1 MKGTW
6 LATVRGFVWV
16 KLIGG
21 DAERF
26 LNEATAAGIGIWQI
40 TFAKDGSMT
49 FGISVPDFFRL
60 RPLLRVC
67 GCRTRIIS
75 RHGVPFKLARLAKRK
90 VFAGGMLGFIIALFI
105 LSMLV
110 WNVKIEGESM
120 IPESQILAAARAE
133 GLYKYQWSWR
143 MEDTATLSKN
153 MARRLPDAAWVGV
166 EKKGTSLIITVVDST
181 KPEQKPLES
190 PSHLVAKTD
199 AVVTR
204 IIAESGR
211 PKVERND
218 RVKKGDVLISG
229 LLGDEKNYKAVV
241 SKGMVMGLVWHEYK
255 ITTPMTKK
263 IQSYTGESKTRSY
276 WIIGNR
282 ALQISGYG
290 GDDYDKSQVKSSLKK
305 SQIRG
310 WALPFGSMKEVEMEV
325 AETEQKLTQE
335 EAKQAG
341 LSAARSEL
349 LAKSGAGAVIKAEN
363 ILHEHT
369 ENGKVMLTVLFEVE
383 QSIAESRPFV
393 QAPSTT
399 PTPIQQ
405 GE

>member
-26 LNEATAAGIGIWQI
+26 LNEATAANITVWQI
-40 TFAKDGSMT
+40 SFTKDGSMT
-49 FGISVPDFFRL
+49 FGISLPDFFGL
-60 RPLLRVC
+60 RPLLRKC
-67 GCRTRIIS
+67 GCRTRILS
-75 RHGVPFKLARLAKRK
+75 RHGVPFKLARLARRK
-90 VFAGGMLGFIIALFI
+90 VFAGGMLAFVIGLFV

-110 WNVKIEGESM
+110 WNVKIDGDTS

-133 GLYKYQWSWR
+133 GLFKYQWSWR

-166 EKKGTSLIITVVDST
+166 EKKGTSIIITVVDST
-181 KPEQKPLES
+181 KPEKNPLES
-190 PSHLVAKTD
+190 PTHLVAKTD
-199 AVVTR
+199 AVVTK

-218 RVKKGDVLISG
+218 RVRKGDVLISG
-229 LLGDEKNYKAVV
+229 LLGDGNNVKAVV
-241 SKGMVMGLVWHEYK
+241 SKGTVMGLVWHEYK
-255 ITTPMTKK
+255 IVAPMAKK
-263 IQSYTGESKTRSY
+263 IKSYTGASRTRNY

-282 ALQISGYG
+282 ALQISGYKG
-290 GDDYDKSQVKSSLKK
+290 KDFVQSQVKSSIKR
-305 SQIRG
+305 SQIRD
-310 WALPFGSMKEVEMEV
+310 WALPFGTMKEVEMEV
-325 AETEQKLTQE
+325 IETEQELTRE

-341 LSAARSEL
+341 LAAARSEL
-349 LAKSGAGAVIKAEN
+349 LAKSGAQAVVKAEN
-363 ILHEHT
+363 ILHEQT

-383 QSIAESRPFV
+383 QSIAEPRPFV
-393 QAPSTT
+393 QAPATT
-399 PTPIQQ
+399 SIPQ

>member
-6 LATVRGFVWV
+6 LETVRGFVWV

-21 DAERF
+21 DADKF
-26 LNEATAAGIGIWQI
+26 LNEATAANIKVWQI
-40 TFAKDGSMT
+40 TFAKDGSLT
-49 FGISVPDFFRL
+49 FGISIPDYFKL
-60 RPLLRVC
+60 RPLLRKC

-75 RHGVPFKLARLAKRK
+75 RHGVPFKLARLARRK
-90 VFAGGMLGFIIALFI
+90 VFAGGMLAFVVALFV

-110 WNVKIEGESM
+110 WNVRIEGDTA
-120 IPESQILAAARAE
+120 IPESRILAAARAE

-166 EKKGTSLIITVVDST
+166 EKKGTSILITVVDST
-181 KPEQKPLES
+181 KPEKKPLES

-199 AVVTR
+199 AVVTKV
-204 IIAESGR
+204 IAESGR

-229 LLGDEKNYKAVV
+229 LLGDEKNQKAVV
-241 SKGMVMGLVWHEYK
+241 SKGTVMGLVWHEYR
-255 ITTPMTKK
+255 IVAPMTKRIK
-263 IQSYTGESKTRSY
+263 SYTGASKTRNY

-282 ALQISGYG
+282 ALQISGYKG
-290 GDDYDKSQVKSSLKK
+290 EEYEQSQIKSSLKR
-305 SQIRG
+305 SQIRD
-310 WALPFGSMKEVEMEV
+310 WILPFGSMKEVEMEV
-325 AETEQKLTQE
+325 IETEQNLTRE

-349 LAKSGAGAVIKAEN
+349 LAKSGPGAVIKAEN
-363 ILHEHT
+363 ILHEQS

-383 QSIAESRPFV
+383 QSIAEPRPFAKV
-393 QAPSTT
+393 PEA
-399 PTPIQQ
+399 TPIPQ